1 MTSDKEIAEDLVGNL
16 KHCKTNEEFDKCLCN
31 LLKMV
36 KQAIRRETAKEIFE
50 DIIDMD
56 YKNRLQLIEKYF
68 DGKIKEGKK

>member
-68 DGKIKEGKK
+68 DGKIKEE